1 MCGLFRGYDGKQVLR
16 DVKAHYRKGKIYCLM
31 APSGAGK
38 TTLLLTMAGIY
49 PPEKGS
55 ISGCRYP
62 SVLFQEDR
70 LLPKATVLQNA
81 AVAAGEEKARNILSD
96 LGLSDVFL
104 QKTEELSGGMKR
116 RACLARALAYGGDC
130 LLLDEP
136 FTGLDEENR
145 KKAADCIRKY
155 ANGRMVLIS
164 THDGEDASLLDGET
178 VKLEK

>member
-1 MCGLFRGYDGKQVLR
+1 
-16 DVKAHYRKGKIYCLM
+16 M

-70 LLPKATVLQNA
+70 LLSKATVLQNA

-104 QKTEELSGGMKR
+104 QKQKSFP
-116 RACLARALAYGGDC
+116 A
-130 LLLDEP
+130 
-136 FTGLDEENR
+136 
-145 KKAADCIRKY
+145 
-155 ANGRMVLIS
+155 V
-164 THDGEDASLLDGET
+164 
-178 VKLEK
+178 